1 MTTADLLDAL
11 TRFPGVMTIDD
22 VAERFHAPRRSVEE
36 CIQQA
41 RLEGHPVVT
50 EGGLRLATTS
60 VEAFAVY
67 RALRRRMTTQL
78 RTAWAVRSAAMLME
92 RGERAA
98 RKRAEDEAALKADHS
113 RIRSTRT
120 TASQAPGQTDLW
132 GAR

>member
-1 MTTADLLDAL
+1 MTTAELLDAL

-22 VAERFHAPRRSVEE
+22 VAERFREPRRAVEA

-50 EGGLRLATTS
+50 DGGLRVARTS
-60 VEAFAVY
+60 EEAFTVY
-67 RALRRRMTTQL
+67 RALRRRSMTQV

-98 RKRAEDEAALKADHS
+98 RRRALQEAAAAELAAA
-113 RIRSTRT
+113 
-120 TASQAPGQTDLW
+120 TARGAEQTSL
-132 GAR
+132 GLV